1 MTGLLG
7 RQVRRRQ
14 RQRER
19 FSQVSASEVAPDR
32 LAPNMITSIIEAQD
46 RVPERG
52 RVPDDYMHLSSL
64 IGACPRAQIIAR
76 DTGME
81 IRNQVNGSMRIM
93 WKIGR
98 AVETHIR
105 DSYINAVNYE
115 GVYGK
120 WRCDCHRTQYTGL
133 FDPHAD
139 RCHKCGYQPR
149 YYEELTVFDHDVNVG
164 GNPDMALLIAA
175 KYLIVEIKSMNKDDF
190 DALERPVPDHV
201 LQAGG
206 YRRIYERMGLPVHD
220 EVVVIYARKDYN
232 PRVRPYKEMRV
243 NIARDTSVQA
253 SLDLMWQHARA
264 IKEGSLQ
271 NLPPRICDEPTHTR
285 ARNCS
290 CLVDCFQRG
299 V

>member
-19 FSQVSASEVAPDR
+19 FAQASASENAPAR
-32 LAPNMITSIIEAQD
+32 LAPNMITTIIEAQD
-46 RVPERG
+46 RIPDRG
-52 RVPDDYMHLSSL
+52 RISDEYMHLSSL
-64 IGACPRAQIIAR
+64 IGACPRAQVIAR

-81 IRNQVNGSMRIM
+81 IRSSVTGPMRIM

-115 GVYGK
+115 GVYGR
-120 WRCDCHRTQYTGL
+120 WRCDCHYTQYTGL
-133 FDPHAD
+133 FDAD
-139 RCHKCGYQPR
+139 YDACHRCGYQPR
-149 YYEELTVFDHDVNVG
+149 FYEELTVFDDDANIG
-164 GNPDMALLIAA
+164 GNPDLALLIAQ
-175 KYLIVEIKSMNKDDF
+175 KYLIIEIKSMNKEGF

-206 YRRIYERMGLPVHD
+206 YRRLYERMGLPVHD
-220 EVVVIYARKDYN
+220 EVVIIYVRKDYN

-243 NIARDTSVQA
+243 NLARDTAVQV
-253 SLDLMWQHARA
+253 SLDLMWDHARA
-264 IKEGSLQ
+264 IKFGTLQ
-271 NLPPRICDEPTHTR
+271 DLPARICDEPQHTR
-285 ARNCS
+285 ACNCF
-290 CLVDCFQRG
+290 CVVDCFQRS
-299 V
+299 